1 MFRHSSAPQK
11 KPIAPVF
18 LVALATAWTTNAFAA
33 AVEVSDVQEQ
43 TEPGQFFTFSFDAED
58 GLFTPESGAVGT
70 VLIEL
75 ENIDLSYRSAF
86 ENFTYDIESLVTGG
100 PISGDDLDTISD
112 TDTVRSI
119 DGTFSFDIDH
129 ADLSQILDDMVFSM
143 NLDFTSNVGFNDRI
157 PRFVRVTLAYTY
169 DAEAVVPVPVPAAA
183 WLFGSALGLLG
194 WLRRRPG

>member
-1 MFRHSSAPQK
+1 MFRHSSAPQRNYS
-11 KPIAPVF
+11 APVF

-33 AVEVSDVQEQ
+33 AVEVSDLQEQ
-43 TEPGQFFTFSFDAED
+43 TEPGQLFTFTFDAED
-58 GLFTPESGAVGT
+58 GLFTPEADAVGT
-70 VLIEL
+70 VLIEF
-75 ENIDLSYRSAF
+75 ENIDLSYGSAF

-129 ADLSQILDDMVFSM
+129 SDLGQILDDMTFSM
-143 NLDFTSNVGFNDRI
+143 MIDFTSNVGFNDRI
-157 PRFVRVTLAYTY
+157 PRFVIVTLAYTY
-169 DAEAVVPVPVPAAA
+169 DAEATVVPVPPAA

-194 WLRRRPG
+194 WVKRRSG